1 MKHIIIDPSNKA
13 VQVTVR
19 TTAKGANI
27 KVEKQGTKVFQHRI
41 KLKPEHDKDYRIC
54 QYLED
59 QWLVSG
65 NCLDVL
71 AEKLNVDTDLED

>member
-1 MKHIIIDPSNKA
+1 MKHTIIDPTDTS
-13 VQVTVR
+13 VLVTIR

-27 KVEKQGTKVFQHRI
+27 KVDKGDVKVYQQRI
-41 KLKPEHDKDYRIC
+41 KLKPEHDKDDRIC

-65 NCLDVL
+65 DCLDII
-71 AEKLNVDTDLED
+71 AEKLNVDEDLED